1 MSDSA
6 VKALIGLI
14 IGILGAA
21 AVIKIIDDATKE
33 RKYVC
38 PQCGHILRQGTS
50 RCPKCKTQLR
60 WA

>member
-38 PQCGHILRQGTS
+38 PQCGHVLRHGTA
-50 RCPKCKTQLR
+50 RCPACKTPLR